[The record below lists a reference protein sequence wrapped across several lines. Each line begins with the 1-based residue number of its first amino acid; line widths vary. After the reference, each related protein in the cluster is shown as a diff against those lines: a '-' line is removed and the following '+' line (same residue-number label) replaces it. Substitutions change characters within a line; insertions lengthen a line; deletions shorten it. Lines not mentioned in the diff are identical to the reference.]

1 MRSIERRIGKLEQM
15 TEGIHNVNVCFI
27 DASTKAEAEAE
38 AQYAAYKQ
46 VNGKPTHVMRFVGAT
61 LAR

>member
-1 MRSIERRIGKLEQM
+1 MRIIERRIGKLEQM

-27 DASTKAEAEAE
+27 DASTKAEAEA
-38 AQYAAYKQ
+38 QYAAYKQ